1 MADTKINVT
10 GLDPVDD
17 VQAEDTLLLIRNADD
32 GTTNKVA
39 KRITASKFKGED
51 AYAVAVEKGYTGTY
65 ADWQL
70 LVGEI
75 ATATDTLANISEV
88 SIGFDSD
95 TGEAVISVG

>member
-10 GLDPVDD
+10 GLTEVTD
-17 VQAEDTLLLIRNADD
+17 VQTEDTLLLIRKADD
-32 GTTNKVA
+32 GTREA
-39 KRITASKFKGED
+39 KRILATNFKGED

-75 ATATDTLANISEV
+75 ATAADTLANISEV
-88 SIGFDSD
+88 SIGFDSE